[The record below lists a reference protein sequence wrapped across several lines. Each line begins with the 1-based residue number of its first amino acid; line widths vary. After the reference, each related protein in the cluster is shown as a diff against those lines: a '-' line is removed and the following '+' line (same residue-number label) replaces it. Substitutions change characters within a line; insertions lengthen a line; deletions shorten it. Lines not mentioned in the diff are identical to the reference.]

1 MRRPGLLAALLVS
14 VSLAGL
20 GLWAWIGPDTVDS
33 VSTTG
38 LLALLGLLVFP
49 WATLGTMVYERRTRG
64 SVERTPQAPSPAPTF
79 TAVAP
84 PPAPAF
90 VRAAPMAPDDASEPQ
105 PVLPRDIGPP
115 GGGGRRPE
123 RTKAPAH
130 RAGSSTA

>member
-33 VSTTG
+33 VSTAG

-49 WATLGTMVYERRTRG
+49 WATLGTMVYERRARG
-64 SVERTPQAPSPAPTF
+64 SAERAPTVLAPAPTH
-79 TAVAP
+79 AVIAP
-84 PPAPAF
+84 PAAPAF
-90 VRAAPMAPDDASEPQ
+90 VRAASIAPDDASEPQ

-115 GGGGRRPE
+115 GGRRPE